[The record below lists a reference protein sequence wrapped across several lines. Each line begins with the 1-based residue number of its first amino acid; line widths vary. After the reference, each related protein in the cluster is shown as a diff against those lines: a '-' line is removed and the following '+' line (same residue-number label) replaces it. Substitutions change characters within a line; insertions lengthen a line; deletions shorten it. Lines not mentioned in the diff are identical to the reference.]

1 MGPAKEPGSIM
12 STATLIEKTPLATSQ
27 ALKVGARRAVGESV
41 ARVRRLAFIGNSL
54 PRLCGIATFTN
65 DLHGSVGAARP
76 DIHTSIVAMVDPG
89 QDYVFPRSVCLSV
102 REDRIQDY
110 RRAAAVLNARGYD
123 AVCLQHEFG
132 IFGGEA
138 GADVMALLSPLS
150 MPIVTTLHTVLA
162 EPTTAQ
168 HDVMCQIIERS
179 AKVIVMAEKG
189 RELLQTVYRTPA
201 NKLEVIPHGIP
212 ESVFCEPDEA
222 KARHGFEGKT
232 VILTFGLLAPNK
244 GVDVMIEAMPEI
256 LKHRPN
262 AVYVVLGATHPHL
275 VRRQGETYRNSLI
288 ARVKALGLEDHV
300 VFLDQFV
307 DQATLLDFI
316 CLCDVYVT
324 PYRGEAQLTS
334 GTLAYS
340 FGLGKPIVSTPY
352 WHAAELLA
360 DGQGVLVP
368 FNDSAAF
375 GREVSALL
383 MDEPRR
389 QAMRRRAYANS
400 RPMTWERT
408 AARYLDVIEAAVG
421 ERGAHG
427 SIPVAKPPREASR
440 TWRGAPTPEPR
451 TGSLMAMC
459 DDTGIYQHA
468 VHSVPDRN
476 HGYCV
481 DDNARALLLAC
492 YLGRPGERR
501 LPEALV
507 ARFASFVQHAWNRDT
522 GHFRNFMS
530 FDRRWLEDRGSQDSH
545 GRTLW
550 ALGECARSGPSPHL
564 RRWAAGLFRDALPTV
579 ESFGSPRSW
588 AFTLLGL
595 DAYLTNAPTDW
606 RAERMRGVLADWL
619 LTLLSR
625 GETPEWV
632 WFEGGLT
639 YENARLPEALILTGA
654 AVGSPAYLQAG
665 LRSLRW
671 LARVQTS
678 PAGLF
683 RPVGTEGFGD
693 QRCAP
698 EAFDQQPVEAAASI
712 SAYLAAARAE
722 GGQAWGQEARKAFD
736 WFLGANDLAIALAEV
751 ETGGCRDGL
760 HPDRVNE
767 NQGAES
773 ILSYL
778 LGLADIRQLERMGLG
793 AGQSLPPLALSA

>member
-1 MGPAKEPGSIM
+1 M
-12 STATLIEKTPLATSQ
+12 TAAALFEQTSFATSS
-27 ALKVGARRAVGESV
+27 AHKLGLKRAGAETVGEPMR
-41 ARVRRLAFIGNSL
+41 RVRRLAFIGNSL

-65 DLHGSVGAARP
+65 DLHGSVGAVRP
-76 DIHTSIVAMVDPG
+76 DIHTSVVAMVDPG

-138 GADVMALLSPLS
+138 GADVMALLTPLA

-162 EPTTAQ
+162 EPSTAQ
-168 HDVMCQIIERS
+168 HDVICQIVERS

-201 NKLEVIPHGIP
+201 DKIEVIPHGIP

-222 KARHGFEGKT
+222 KARHGFQGKT
-232 VILTFGLLAPNK
+232 VILTFGLLAPSK

-256 LKHRPN
+256 LKHCPN

-275 VRRQGETYRNSLI
+275 ARRQGETYRSSLI
-288 ARVKALGLEDHV
+288 ARVKALGLEQHV
-300 VFLDQFV
+300 VFLDRFV

-408 AARYLDVIEAAVG
+408 AARYVDVIETAVS
-421 ERGAHG
+421 ERIAHG
-427 SIPVAKPPREASR
+427 PVAVPKTSR
-440 TWRGAPTPEPR
+440 DTGRIWQGAPTPEPR

-459 DDTGIYQHA
+459 DDTGIFQHA
-468 VHSVPDRN
+468 VHCVPDRN

-492 YLGRPGERR
+492 YLTRPGERR

-507 ARFASFVQHAWNRDT
+507 GRFASFVQHAWNRDT
-522 GHFRNFMS
+522 RHFRNFMS

-550 ALGECARSGPSPHL
+550 ALGECARSGPTPHL

-579 ESFGSPRSW
+579 ESFGSPRAW

-595 DAYLTNAPTDW
+595 DAYLTIAPTDW
-606 RAERMRGVLADWL
+606 RADRMRGVLADWL

-625 GETPEWV
+625 VETPEWV
-632 WFEGGLT
+632 WFEAGLT

-654 AVGSPAYLQAG
+654 AVESPAYLQAG

-671 LARVQTS
+671 LTRVQTS
-678 PAGLF
+678 PARLF

-693 QRCAP
+693 QWRAP

-712 SAYLAAARAE
+712 SAYLAAARVE
-722 GGQAWGQEARKAFD
+722 GGKAWGQEARRAFD
-736 WFLGANDLAIALAEV
+736 WFLGANDLAVPLADV

-793 AGQSLPPLALSA
+793 AGQSLSPLALSA